1 MEWLIKRNWVLY
13 IIPAM
18 CVVKY
23 ILYYNFYDIINFSM

>member
-1 MEWLIKRNWVLY
+1 MEWLIKKKWVLY

-23 ILYYNFYDIINFSM
+23 ICITTSMI